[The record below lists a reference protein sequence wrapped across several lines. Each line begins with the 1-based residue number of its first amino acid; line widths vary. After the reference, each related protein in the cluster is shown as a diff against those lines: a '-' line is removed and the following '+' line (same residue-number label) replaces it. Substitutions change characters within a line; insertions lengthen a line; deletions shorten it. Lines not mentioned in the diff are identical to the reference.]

1 MNLILLL
8 KKFFIISFFAS
19 YAKKE
24 RKKNLR
30 SGNDLIKLRN
40 HLLGFTNSLAKA
52 RSNSV
57 NPSVNTACL
66 FYYKSFPNADETQR
80 FFNIKLLFNHLL
92 KSKNIRFHRFINKKF
107 NPKIL

>member
-30 SGNDLIKLRN
+30 WGNDLMKLRN
-40 HLLGFTNSLAKA
+40 HPLGFTNSLAKA

-57 NPSVNTACL
+57 NPSILRCL
-66 FYYKSFPNADETQR
+66 LVLWQIISQCGRDTSKDV
-80 FFNIKLLFNHLL
+80 FF
-92 KSKNIRFHRFINKKF
+92 
-107 NPKIL
+107 

>member
-30 SGNDLIKLRN
+30 WGNDLMKLRN

-57 NPSVNTACL
+57 NPSILRCL
-66 FYYKSFPNADETQR
+66 LVLWQIISQCGRDTSKDV
-80 FFNIKLLFNHLL
+80 FF
-92 KSKNIRFHRFINKKF
+92 
-107 NPKIL
+107 

>member
-30 SGNDLIKLRN
+30 WGNDLMKLRN

-66 FYYKSFPNADETQR
+66 FYY
-80 FFNIKLLFNHLL
+80 
-92 KSKNIRFHRFINKKF
+92 
-107 NPKIL
+107 